1 MGKNVIV
8 GQSGGPTAVIN
19 CSLAGVYATAL
30 EHRASGK
37 MGKVLGMR
45 NGVQGLLE
53 RRYVDMGDYIR
64 DDLDVELLKRT
75 PSSFLGSCR
84 YKLPHPDQNEAK
96 FAELFAILKELEVG
110 YFFYIGG
117 NDSMDT
123 INKLNIYGEK
133 VGSDIRFMGVTKTVD
148 NDLAVTDH
156 SPGFASAAKYVAIST
171 KELILDA
178 QVYGNGAVTIVE
190 AMGRNT
196 GWLTAA
202 AALAKGPDSIG
213 PDLIYLPE
221 HAFDM
226 DDFLDSVAKLA
237 EQKGH
242 SPVIV
247 VSEGIQLADGRYV
260 SELGR
265 ENVAADA
272 FGHIQLMGTASYLAG
287 QVRNKLG
294 AKTRAIEFATLQR
307 CAAHIQSAIDAQE
320 AFAVGQNA
328 VNAAARGETN
338 QVQIIKR
345 LSSRPYAFEICSME
359 IEKMAN
365 IEKFVPKEWINSTK
379 DHVTQDYID
388 YALPLIQGEVQP
400 YYVNGMP
407 RHIRIGN

>member
-1 MGKNVIV
+1 
-8 GQSGGPTAVIN
+8 
-19 CSLAGVYATAL
+19 
-30 EHRASGK
+30 
-37 MGKVLGMR
+37 
-45 NGVQGLLE
+45 
-53 RRYVDMGDYIR
+53 
-64 DDLDVELLKRT
+64 
-75 PSSFLGSCR
+75 
-84 YKLPHPDQNEAK
+84 
-96 FAELFAILKELEVG
+96 
-110 YFFYIGG
+110 
-117 NDSMDT
+117 
-123 INKLNIYGEK
+123 INKLSIYGERM
-133 VGSDIRFMGVTKTVD
+133 GSHIRFMGVPKTID

-156 SPGFASAAKYVAIST
+156 SPGFASAAKYVAVTT

-202 AALAKGPDSIG
+202 ASLAKGPDCVG
-213 PDLIYLPE
+213 ADLIYLPE
-221 HAFDM
+221 NPFDM
-226 DDFLDSVAKLA
+226 DGFVNSVAKLT
-237 EQKGH
+237 EIKGH

-265 ENVAADA
+265 EDVPADA

-287 QVRNKLG
+287 QIRAKLG

-307 CAAHIQSAIDAQE
+307 CAAHLQSVIDAQE
-320 AFAVGQNA
+320 AYAVGQNA
-328 VNAAARGETN
+328 VNAAALGQTN

-365 IEKFVPKEWINSTK
+365 IEKFVPAEWINATK
-379 DHVTQDYID
+379 DNVTKDYID

-407 RHIRIGN
+407 RHIKI